1 VPKFLELTKR
11 STGEVDDAQ
20 RRATVRELLDGV
32 TAMGYV
38 GLIAPQPVVWIHAK
52 DVALRN
58 EIPIADW
65 GLNFD
70 ETSWR

>member
-38 GLIAPQPVVWIHAK
+38 GPIAPQPIVWIHAK

>member
-1 VPKFLELTKR
+1 
-11 STGEVDDAQ
+11 
-20 RRATVRELLDGV
+20 
-32 TAMGYV
+32 MGYI